1 MGARKL
7 LALLDII
14 QTPAGPGFFT
24 FCDPL
29 IFPEILAMKLYA
41 RDSHLDL
48 SFPHVMGILN
58 VTPDSFSDGGA
69 HNTLVDA
76 LTHTNAMVNAGATII
91 DVGGESTR
99 PGADDVSVEE
109 ELARVIPVVEA
120 IAQRFEVWIS
130 VDTSKPDVIRESARV
145 GAHIINDIRSLS
157 EPGALAAAAETGLPV
172 CLMHMQGEPRT
183 MQQAPEYQDIV
194 SEVDAYFAAQIARCE
209 AAGVKKENLLL
220 DPGFGFGKNLSHNY
234 ELLAHLSH
242 FHHYGMPLLVG
253 MSRKSMIGQLLNVG
267 PAQRLT
273 GSLSC
278 AVIAAMQGAQIIR
291 AHDVKE
297 TVEAMRVVEATRR
310 AKG

>member
-1 MGARKL
+1 
-7 LALLDII
+7 
-14 QTPAGPGFFT
+14 
-24 FCDPL
+24 
-29 IFPEILAMKLYA
+29 MKLFA

-58 VTPDSFSDGGA
+58 VTPDSFSDGGK
-69 HNTLVDA
+69 HNALVDA
-76 LTHTNAMVNAGATII
+76 LTLTNEMVNAGATII

-99 PGADDVSVEE
+99 PGADEVSVEE
-109 ELARVIPVVEA
+109 ELERVIPVIDA

-130 VDTSKPDVIRESARV
+130 VDTSKADVIREAARV
-145 GAHIINDIRSLS
+145 GAHIINDVRSLS
-157 EPGALAAAAETGLPV
+157 EPGALEAAASTGLPV

-183 MQQAPEYQDIV
+183 MQQAPVYENIL
-194 SEVDAYFAAQIARCE
+194 SEVDTYFAQQIARCE
-209 AAGVKKENLLL
+209 AAGIKKERLIL

-234 ELLAHLSH
+234 ELLAHLGD
-242 FHHYGMPLLVG
+242 FHHFGLPLLVG

-267 PAQRLT
+267 PSQRLT

-297 TVEAMRVVEATRR
+297 TAEAMRVVEATRR
-310 AKG
+310 AKGVS

>member
-1 MGARKL
+1 
-7 LALLDII
+7 
-14 QTPAGPGFFT
+14 
-24 FCDPL
+24 
-29 IFPEILAMKLYA
+29 MKLFA

-58 VTPDSFSDGGA
+58 VTPDSFSDGGK
-69 HNTLVDA
+69 HNALVDA
-76 LTHTNAMVNAGATII
+76 LTHTNEMVNAGATII

-99 PGADDVSVEE
+99 PGADEVSAEE
-109 ELARVIPVVEA
+109 ELERVIPVIDA

-130 VDTSKPDVIRESARV
+130 VDTSKADVIREAARV
-145 GAHIINDIRSLS
+145 GAHIINDVRSLS
-157 EPGALAAAAETGLPV
+157 EPGALEAAASTGLPV

-183 MQQAPEYQDIV
+183 MQQAPVYENIL
-194 SEVDAYFAAQIARCE
+194 SEVDTYFAQQIARCE
-209 AAGVKKENLLL
+209 AAGIKKERLIL

-234 ELLAHLSH
+234 ELLAHLGD
-242 FHHYGMPLLVG
+242 FHHFGLPLLVG

-267 PAQRLT
+267 PSQRLT

-297 TVEAMRVVEATRR
+297 TAEAMRVVEATRR
-310 AKG
+310 AKGVS

>member
-1 MGARKL
+1 
-7 LALLDII
+7 
-14 QTPAGPGFFT
+14 
-24 FCDPL
+24 
-29 IFPEILAMKLYA
+29 MKLFA

-58 VTPDSFSDGGA
+58 VTPDSFSDGGR
-69 HNTLVDA
+69 HNALVDA
-76 LTHTNAMVNAGATII
+76 LTHTNEMVNAGATII

-99 PGADDVSVEE
+99 PGADEVSEEE
-109 ELARVIPVVEA
+109 ELERVIPVVEA
-120 IAQRFEVWIS
+120 IARRFEVWIS
-130 VDTSKPDVIRESARV
+130 VDTSKAAVIREAARV
-145 GAHIINDIRSLS
+145 GAHIINDVRSLS
-157 EPGALAAAAETGLPV
+157 EPGALEAAAATDLPV

-183 MQQAPEYQDIV
+183 MQEAPRYDNIL
-194 SEVDAYFAAQIARCE
+194 SEVDTYFAQQIARCE
-209 AAGVKKENLLL
+209 AAGIKKARLIL

-234 ELLAHLSH
+234 ELLAHLGD
-242 FHHYGMPLLVG
+242 FHHFGLPLLVG

-267 PAQRLT
+267 PSQRLT

-297 TVEAMRVVEATRR
+297 TAEAMRVVEATRR

>member
-1 MGARKL
+1 
-7 LALLDII
+7 
-14 QTPAGPGFFT
+14 
-24 FCDPL
+24 
-29 IFPEILAMKLYA
+29 MKLFA

-58 VTPDSFSDGGA
+58 VTPDSFSDGGR
-69 HNTLVDA
+69 HNALVDA
-76 LTHTNAMVNAGATII
+76 LTHTNEMVNAGATII

-99 PGADDVSVEE
+99 PGADEVSEEE
-109 ELARVIPVVEA
+109 ELERVIPVIDA

-130 VDTSKPDVIRESARV
+130 VDTSKAAVIREAARV
-145 GAHIINDIRSLS
+145 GAHIINDVRSLS
-157 EPGALAAAAETGLPV
+157 EPGALEAAAATDLPV

-183 MQQAPEYQDIV
+183 MQEAPRYDNIL
-194 SEVDAYFAAQIARCE
+194 SEVDTYFAQQIARCE
-209 AAGVKKENLLL
+209 AAGIKKARLIL

-234 ELLAHLSH
+234 ELLAHLGD
-242 FHHYGMPLLVG
+242 FHHFGLPLLVG

-267 PAQRLT
+267 PSQRLT

-297 TVEAMRVVEATRR
+297 TAEAMRVVEATRR